1 MNILDRIMEQLA
13 ELKRAKKEVGSLES
27 KLKKAKLALATTDQL
42 KADLAVAEQAQ
53 DASYVAITQAQSEAA
68 IAKAQRDKAL
78 QDLSSFKQ

>member
-42 KADLAVAEQAQ
+42 KADLAAAEQAQ